1 MRFVSDPI
9 LSGQSMAADF
19 ETEAIKIELTYGF
32 SFQAVFTGAPVGVF
46 ILQASNDVSNPT
58 NWDDIPS
65 SAQLISAAGSIM
77 WNYNGAFYRWV
88 RVFYDRTSGTGSCN
102 IVYSSKG
109 A

>member
-1 MRFVSDPI
+1 MRFVSDLV

-32 SFQAVFTGAPVGVF
+32 SFQAIYTGVPVGNF
-46 ILQASNDVSNPT
+46 ILQASNDLSNPT
-58 NWDDIPS
+58 NWIDIPDS
-65 SAQLISAAGSIM
+65 DQPIVGSGMIM

-88 RVFYDRTSGTGSCN
+88 KVFYDATSGSGTCS
-102 IVYSSKG
+102 IAYSSKG